1 VSLHAGINLDVDRN
15 FLSRLRDW
23 CNQREMTYDTA
34 ARGRRVYKHKTMAC
48 FRSSQSKMAGASDW
62 FTIGSTV
69 ACKTCHEQEIEGEVQ
84 AFDPQTK
91 MLVLSILLIAKI
103 VSVVNRINARA
114 RRHARRTVQCK

>member
-1 VSLHAGINLDVDRN
+1 MLTRLVQPTQDGVQYNGADRW
-15 FLSRLRDW
+15 S
-23 CNQREMTYDTA
+23 T
-34 ARGRRVYKHKTMAC
+34 VYKHETMAC

-103 VSVVNRINARA
+103 VSVIDRLNARA